1 MIIASAMYLSL
12 SDFAMVQ
19 KYKLDFIA
27 HDEHYMMNQRQIGDS
42 LEVELD
48 WSNVSD
54 SIGEKIY
61 DDGECSIVIDA
72 FQDDLNGGY
81 MIFFRAQGSFNYQGG
96 SLVTALSRDA
106 EIPDGFLQVKIGNDI
121 TVNNAQFYMRGKEF
135 HSQGD
140 DFAYSIFPL
149 VYYEYGSLIVD
160 EQIKRNQNKV
170 RIQLGG
176 LQKFEWIRTS

>member
-1 MIIASAMYLSL
+1 
-12 SDFAMVQ
+12 
-19 KYKLDFIA
+19 
-27 HDEHYMMNQRQIGDS
+27 
-42 LEVELD
+42 
-48 WSNVSD
+48 
-54 SIGEKIY
+54 
-61 DDGECSIVIDA
+61 
-72 FQDDLNGGY
+72 
-81 MIFFRAQGSFNYQGG
+81 
-96 SLVTALSRDA
+96 VTALSRDA

-121 TVNNAQFYMRGKEF
+121 TVNNAQFCMRGKEF

-149 VYYEYGSLIVD
+149 VYYEYGSLIMD